1 MKPTS
6 NSDSRKDQSSDSV
19 PEDGAGVDS
28 EITRLQ
34 REIDE
39 QLRKLDGT
47 DNANGS
53 IDSTDSCEQSSTSSN
68 EKISLLNTGRI
79 SRTDRSLGRAAPD
92 ETIDKFSELLGRTSG
107 HSHPATSPSAQATVS
122 KTPVAALFVFGLL
135 AGAVVGVAML
145 IPKLSSTQPP
155 LRWQPS
161 CGSAPVNGSR
171 WWPVLGPAEA
181 VDSIRSRYCGDAYV
195 TAFGYAQVASFSS
208 FEEASSFAQRLSADS
223 AYSFRV
229 GEPHTP

>member
-1 MKPTS
+1 MIPTS
-6 NSDSRKDQSSDSV
+6 NSDSRKDLSSDSIS
-19 PEDGAGVDS
+19 EHDASVDS
-28 EITRLQ
+28 EISRLQ

-39 QLRKLDGT
+39 QLRMLDGT
-47 DNANGS
+47 DGANVP
-53 IDSTDSCEQSSTSSN
+53 IDSTDRYEQTSTSTN
-68 EKISLLNTGRI
+68 EKTSLLNTDRI
-79 SRTDRSLGRAAPD
+79 SSTDRPLGRAASD
-92 ETIDKFSELLGRTSG
+92 ETTDKFSDLLGRMSAN
-107 HSHPATSPSAQATVS
+107 SHPAKSPSGQATVS

-135 AGAVVGVAML
+135 AGVVAGVAML

-155 LRWQPS
+155 LRWLPS
-161 CGSAPVNGSR
+161 CGSAPVSGSR